1 MKTNQLKLG
10 VIINYGSVLI
20 GLFITLFYT
29 PLMYKGLGESEYGVY
44 STTMALVSNLQLLS
58 LGMNSAFTR
67 FYSRKKLE
75 GDAVGVAR
83 LNGMFLTIY
92 FIMSALALLGG
103 AIIAMN
109 YRAVF
114 GGAMTEEE
122 LSRTPILTAILSLNV
137 AITFPESLLEST
149 MTVNE
154 RYVVHRSLNALKTV
168 ANPAL
173 MLPILLLPQLAG
185 LRTSIAL
192 AAILLIVHCFHILWC
207 FLYCKKALHFKAEFG
222 HFDIPLLKSIAA
234 FTLFLFIS
242 IIVDKLNWSVDKYLL
257 GKMVSADAS
266 GVYYLADQL
275 NVYFLSLATILSNVL
290 IPRVHRIV
298 AEGGGDRELSRLFIK
313 VGRLQF
319 MVLAAIWMGFLFFG
333 QFFVSVWADGQMDVY
348 PIALL
353 LMGSTI
359 IPSIQNLGIEIQCA
373 KNMHQ
378 FRSILYLIVCV
389 VNIIFTILA
398 LHWGFGG
405 VGAAAVTAITVV
417 IGNGFIMNIHY
428 KRRIG
433 LDIGAF
439 WKSILSLVP
448 SLILPGVFG
457 YLVMRY
463 VEIDGYPTFL
473 LFCVFFVLIYAVC
486 LWCFGMNAEEKSMV
500 TRVTDRLLRPLK
512 ARLKRK

>member
-1 MKTNQLKLG
+1 MRTNQLKLG
-10 VIINYGSVLI
+10 VLINYGSVVI
-20 GLFITLFYT
+20 GLLLTLFYT

-44 STTMALVSNLQLLS
+44 STTMALVSNLSLLS

-75 GDAVGVAR
+75 GDARGVAR

-92 FIMSALALLGG
+92 FAMSAIALLCG
-103 AIIAMN
+103 IVIALN

-114 GGAMTEEE
+114 GGVMTEQE
-122 LSRTPILTAILSLNV
+122 LSRTPILTMILTVNV

-173 MLPILLLPQLAG
+173 MLPILLLPQLSRF
-185 LRTSIAL
+185 RTSISL
-192 AAILLIVHCFHILWC
+192 AAILLFAHSCHILWC
-207 FLYCKKALHFKAEFG
+207 YLYCRRSLYFKAEFG

-234 FTLFLFIS
+234 FTLFLFLS

-257 GKMVSADAS
+257 GKMVSSTAS

-290 IPRVHRIV
+290 IPRVHRVV
-298 AEGGGDRELSRLFIK
+298 ASGGDDRELSRLFIK

-319 MVLAAIWMGFLFFG
+319 IVLAAIWSGFLFFG
-333 QFFVSVWADGQMDVY
+333 QFFVKVWANGQRDVY

-359 IPSIQNLGIEIQCA
+359 VPSIQNLGIEIQCA
-373 KNMHQ
+373 KNKHQ
-378 FRSILYLIVCV
+378 FRSILYLAVCV
-389 VNIIFTILA
+389 VNILLTYIA
-398 LHWGFGG
+398 LKKGYGG
-405 VGAAAVTAITVV
+405 VGAAAMTAICVL
-417 IGNGFIMNIHY
+417 IGNGLIMNIHY
-428 KRRIG
+428 KYKIG
-433 LDIGAF
+433 LDIAAF
-439 WKSILSLVP
+439 WKSILSLLP
-448 SLILPGVFG
+448 SLVVPGVFG
-457 YLVMRY
+457 FLVMRY
-463 VEIDGYPTFL
+463 VTIDSYRTFF
-473 LFCVFFVLIYAVC
+473 LFCVTYVLLYAVC
-486 LWCFGMNAEEKSMV
+486 LWGFGLNEEEKSMV
-500 TRVTDRLLRPLK
+500 TRVTDRL
-512 ARLKRK
+512 KRMVRR

>member
-1 MKTNQLKLG
+1 MKLG

-20 GLFITLFYT
+20 GLLITLFYT
-29 PLMYKGLGESEYGVY
+29 PLMYKGLGDSEYGVY
-44 STTMALVSNLQLLS
+44 STTMALVSNLSLLS

-75 GDAVGVAR
+75 GDATGVAR

-92 FIMSALALLGG
+92 FLMSALALVGG
-103 AIIAMN
+103 VIIAMN

-207 FLYCKKALHFKAEFG
+207 FLYCKKALHFRAEFG

-257 GKMVSADAS
+257 GKMVSTTAS

-290 IPRVHRIV
+290 IPRVHRVV
-298 AEGGGDRELSRLFIK
+298 AGGGDDRELSRLFIK

-333 QFFVSVWADGQMDVY
+333 RFFVSVWADGQMDVY

-373 KNMHQ
+373 KNKHQ

-389 VNIIFTILA
+389 VNIVLTFIL
-398 LHWGFGG
+398 LKLGYGG
-405 VGAAAVTAITVV
+405 VGAAAATAFTVL
-417 IGNGFIMNIHY
+417 IGNGLIMNIHY
-428 KRRIG
+428 KYKIG

-457 YLVMRY
+457 YLIMRF
-463 VEIDGYPTFL
+463 VEIDSYAVFIG
-473 LFCVFFVLIYAVC
+473 FCVLFVLIYAVS
-486 LWCFGMNAEEKSMV
+486 LWFFGMNADEKGV
-500 TRVTDRLLRPLK
+500 ITRVIGRLWQN
-512 ARLKRK
+512 